1 MEECRK
7 LYRRQLGEVKR
18 WINYLDKH
26 WSKTQYTDYEG
37 DKLIYGSGIIEP
49 GIRIIINF
57 RFKNASTFWKEE
69 IVENLYFL
77 RATLLSKRW
86 DLLINNL
93 VKQTLFLGTD
103 RNCTRFRLK

>member
-93 VKQTLFLGTD
+93 VKQTLFVNIQPVG
-103 RNCTRFRLK
+103 